1 MCTPD
6 IPHIKLSLYLN
17 MYDNEIYTFELDFF
31 DTKPTKKKLSL
42 CDTHKLLKKPSFTE
56 LNKRINDY
64 PSSPLNIKSQS
75 RPVSTGVRKSR
86 VPTSTSRE
94 RCTRTPED
102 YLKECTFKP
111 TISKSN
117 TKKNLKVPLEKKLE
131 LLSKSKRDTI
141 ENREKTKLKKEIEEA
156 ASYPYAPEIS
166 NYILK
171 SKASYEQSSQQNKY
185 EEREKLKRQQELEK
199 ETECTFHPKII
210 NKTNSQTIPLHE
222 RIDEIQIQ
230 KLKSC
235 NKLRQKYEIDLS
247 FKPQINSRSRAIS
260 TQRKAST
267 DIGSESTKKGLSHA
281 GSSKEIQCTDIS
293 PIRIPKRE
301 FYDHSEFHSRQDE
314 HLNRKNSNIKAR
326 QEAQNES
333 LPFAPMINKQSSIIA
348 DNNTSPKTIIK
359 RMREMSDNNM
369 LKMQRQNAAREA
381 FYSKFAFVPEINEVS
396 QKIGRSSSIEKLTE
410 DNSKKKNI
418 DRKVEEICQDDMK
431 NCTFTPE
438 INAKKFHYLKSS
450 YGQDGDIMRRIDEE
464 ERDKREKNRRMKF
477 EKEFEE
483 AKYCSFRPEISRE
496 KMRCEKKPSVKGLDR
511 YFELKQMA
519 KRISSEKEE
528 QKKNVFA
535 YTGGCRKLEWISS
548 NVT

>member
-1 MCTPD
+1 
-6 IPHIKLSLYLN
+6 

-56 LNKRINDY
+56 LNKRINEY
-64 PSSPLNIKSQS
+64 PSSPPNINNQS
-75 RPVSTGVRKSR
+75 RPASTGVRKSR

-111 TISKSN
+111 TISKSHS
-117 TKKNLKVPLEKKLE
+117 KKTLKVPLEKKLQ
-131 LLSKSKRDTI
+131 LLAKSKRDTI
-141 ENREKTKLKKEIEEA
+141 ENREKAKLKKEIEEA
-156 ASYPYAPEIS
+156 ASYPYTPEIS
-166 NYILK
+166 NYNLK
-171 SKASYEQSSQQNKY
+171 SKFSYEKQSQTNKY
-185 EEREKLKRQQELEK
+185 EELEKLKRQQELEK
-199 ETECTFHPKII
+199 ESECTFHPKII

-222 RIDEIQIQ
+222 RIDQIQIQ
-230 KLKSC
+230 KLKSSY
-235 NKLRQKYEIDLS
+235 KLRQKYDIDLS
-247 FKPQINSRSRAIS
+247 FKPQINSRSRALS
-260 TQRKAST
+260 TQRKTST

-281 GSSKEIQCTDIS
+281 GSSKEIICSDIS

-301 FYDHSEFHSRQDE
+301 FYDHSEFFNRQDE
-314 HLNRKNSNIKAR
+314 HINRKNSNIKTR

-333 LPFAPMINKQSSIIA
+333 LTFTPMINKQSSIIA

-359 RMREMSDNNM
+359 RMREMSDNNV

-381 FYSKFAFVPEINEVS
+381 FYAKFPFAPEINEVS

-410 DNSKKKNI
+410 DNIKKKNI

-431 NCTFTPE
+431 NCTFSPK
-438 INAKKFHYLKSS
+438 INPKKFHYLKSS
-450 YGQDGDIMRRIDEE
+450 YGQDGDIMKRIEE
-464 ERDKREKNRRMKF
+464 EDKEKREKNRRMKF

-483 AKYCSFRPEISRE
+483 AKCCSFRPEISRE
-496 KMRCEKKPSVKGLDR
+496 KNKFEKKTSVKGLDR

-519 KRISSEKEE
+519 KRISVEKEE
-528 QKKNVFA
+528 QEKNAFA